1 MSTSRTW
8 RPRPR
13 RTPKTWR
20 RSWSRTRRRTACSKR
35 RSSGSAPS
43 CTCTAARCLPGHPV
57 VPVGGD
63 QTIGPISAAP
73 FGSASILLI
82 SWAYIAM
89 MGPAGLKRASEVA
102 ILSANYVAERLHAH
116 FPVFY
121 RGKRG
126 RVAHECILDTRSV
139 KRTAGIEAEDIAKRL
154 MDFGFHAPTMS
165 FPIAG
170 TLMVEP
176 TESEPKG
183 ELDRFCDAMIAI
195 RAEIRAVEEGR
206 ASRDDNPLKNAP
218 HTALTVTASEWT
230 HPYSREQAAF
240 PTAATRARKFWP
252 AVGRIN
258 NAQGD
263 RHLVCTCPPLESYSS
278 T

>member
-1 MSTSRTW
+1 
-8 RPRPR
+8 
-13 RTPKTWR
+13 
-20 RSWSRTRRRTACSKR
+20 
-35 RSSGSAPS
+35 
-43 CTCTAARCLPGHPV
+43 
-57 VPVGGD
+57 
-63 QTIGPISAAP
+63 
-73 FGSASILLI
+73 
-82 SWAYIAM
+82 

-102 ILSANYVAERLHAH
+102 ILSANYVAERLHAQ

-183 ELDRFCDAMIAI
+183 ELDRFCEAMAAI
-195 RAEIRAVEEGR
+195 RQEIRAVEEGR
-206 ASRDDNPLKNAP
+206 LPREDNPLKHAP
-218 HTALTVTASEWT
+218 HTSGAIAAETWA
-230 HPYSREQAAF
+230 HPYTREQAAF
-240 PTAATRARKFWP
+240 PLPWIREWKFWP
-252 AVGRIN
+252 FVGRIN
-258 NAQGD
+258 NAYGD
-263 RHLVCTCPPLESYSS
+263 RNLVCTCPPVEAYAD
-278 T
+278 